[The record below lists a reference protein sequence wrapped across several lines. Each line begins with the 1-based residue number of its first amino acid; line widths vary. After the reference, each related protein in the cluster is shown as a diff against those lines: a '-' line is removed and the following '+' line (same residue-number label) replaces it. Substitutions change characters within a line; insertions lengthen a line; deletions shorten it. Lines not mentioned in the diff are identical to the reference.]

1 MRLFVIYI
9 GVIMV
14 LGLQFCKSKSSLD
27 TEILVNRDDQVI
39 RDYLTE
45 KKISAQKLASGMY
58 YQNIQQ
64 GLGSKPVTG
73 DTVFVHYTG
82 NIIYSYVFD
91 SSRFRDTPF
100 RFRIG
105 TGSVIP
111 GWDIGVMDMRV
122 GERGT
127 FFIPSYLAYG
137 SSGSPQSQTTG
148 VRSIP
153 SNSILIFDIEL
164 LEIRKQR

>member
-1 MRLFVIYI
+1 MKLFVIYI
-9 GVIMV
+9 GLIMM

-27 TEILVNRDDQVI
+27 TEILVKRDDQVI

-45 KKISAQKLASGMY
+45 KKISAQKLSSGMY
-58 YQNIQQ
+58 YQNVKQ
-64 GLGSKPVTG
+64 GLGDKPAVG

-105 TGSVIP
+105 VGGVIS
-111 GWDIGVMDMRV
+111 GWDIGVIDMRV

-153 SNSILIFDIEL
+153 ANSILIFDIEL
-164 LEIRKQR
+164 LEIRKQK

>member
-1 MRLFVIYI
+1 MKAFVVYI
-9 GVIMV
+9 GLIMV

-27 TEILVNRDDQVI
+27 TETLVNRDDQVI

-45 KKISAQKLASGMY
+45 RKISAQKLASGMY
-58 YQNIQQ
+58 YQNLQQ
-64 GLGSKPVTG
+64 GLGNKPAIG

-91 SSRFRDTPF
+91 NSRFRDTPF
-100 RFRIG
+100 RFRVGIG
-105 TGSVIP
+105 NVIS
-111 GWDIGVMDMRV
+111 GWDLGVIDMRV

-148 VRSIP
+148 VRSVP
-153 SNSILIFDIEL
+153 ANSILIFDIEL
-164 LEIRKQR
+164 LEIRKQK